1 MSYIQSQT
9 AKKYL
14 SVDKSY
20 RQEDKIDKNIE
31 QEKQTKNRDKAV
43 FFNARTKVKCN
54 CCKQTQFFRDDKNI
68 YIKCTRCKT
77 ERQINL
83 MDIMYKTSEYMS

>member
-1 MSYIQSQT
+1 MSYIQSQI

-20 RQEDKIDKNIE
+20 RQEDEIDKNTE

-83 MDIMYKTSEYMS
+83 MDIMYKSSEYMS